1 MKPSRATGL
10 SRLLPFLA
18 CALLL
23 QLAPLRAITF
33 FGTENPAFHTTAP
46 DGAFQG
52 SGWQWQVA
60 GGVCATAIG
69 PHHLATARHLGF
81 NPGLEFFFEG
91 LRYRVVRVS
100 WADTGDLAM
109 LEIAGRLGSFAPLYR
124 GTNEVGKT
132 IVMHGRG
139 TQRGEPVYGPPPNGT
154 QVRGWR
160 WGGSDFLLRWGTNR
174 VEETYDAKPE
184 DGVTGSY
191 LVSYFSNRGGSDLA
205 TFSVGDSGGGT
216 FLRDTDGA
224 WKLAGVNYGVEAQ
237 FNSSTNGAGFYATL
251 FDRRGFYEFDDAI
264 QAWTIDPEQ
273 AHESRTALYMTRVSS
288 NLAWIDSQLERDPA
302 VDWPILE
309 SSAEAAGPFTEHD
322 AYAVTVDLKQI
333 VINAGS
339 QRAFFRLRSNTTLR
353 LKGPTLKDG
362 QFVFTYE

>member
-1 MKPSRATGL
+1 MM
-10 SRLLPFLA
+10 FLIT

-23 QLAPLRAITF
+23 RIEPLRAITF
-33 FGTENPAFHTTAP
+33 FGTDNPAFHTTAP
-46 DGAFQG
+46 TGVFTN
-52 SGWQWQVA
+52 SGWQWQVS
-60 GGVCATAIG
+60 GGICATAIG

-81 NPGLEFFFEG
+81 NPGLEFIYQG
-91 LRYRVVRVS
+91 LRYRAIRVS

-109 LEIAGRLGSFAPLYR
+109 LEVAGRIGSFAPLYR

-139 TQRGEPVYGPPPNGT
+139 TQRGDPVYGPPPNGT
-154 QVRGWR
+154 QVRGWL

-174 VEETYDAKPE
+174 VEDTYDTTPK
-184 DGVTGSY
+184 DRITGSY
-191 LVSYFSNRGGSDLA
+191 LISHFSNRGGSDLA
-205 TFSVGDSGGGT
+205 TFAVGDSGGGS

-251 FDRRGFYEFDDAI
+251 FDRRGFYTFDEDL
-264 QAWTIDPEQ
+264 QAWTIDPDKINEP
-273 AHESRTALYMTRVSS
+273 RTELYMTRISS

-309 SSAEAAGPFTEHD
+309 SAANATGPFAEHE

-333 VINAGS
+333 VINAGP
-339 QRAFFRLRSNTTLR
+339 QKAFFRLRSTTSLR
-353 LKGPTLKDG
+353 LKGPTVKDG